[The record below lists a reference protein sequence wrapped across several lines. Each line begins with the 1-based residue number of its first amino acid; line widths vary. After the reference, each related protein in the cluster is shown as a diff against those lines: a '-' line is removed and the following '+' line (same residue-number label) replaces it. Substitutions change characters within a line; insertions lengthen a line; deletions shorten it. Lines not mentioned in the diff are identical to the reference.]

1 METVERPFAAAK
13 RQAAIGHVLTATRR
27 LAVARG
33 LDITM
38 EQIAEASGVSR
49 RTLFRL
55 FDSRERLI
63 GAAFAAGMAN
73 YEHDLPAYKGDLEH
87 WLRATCEAAHRMNA
101 SFGPG
106 YWELTSRTDLPPDLA
121 ETEQKRR
128 QDRRSAMS
136 RISCTLWQAAGGTG
150 EMPDALSAAG
160 GAHLSAHFTAAV
172 VTDVGHPWQTAA
184 DLAHD
189 AILTALRRQ
198 MEVALEARRATGRPS
213 GTARASL

>member
-1 METVERPFAAAK
+1 METTERPFAEAK
-13 RQAAIGHVLTATRR
+13 RHAAMDHVLTATRR

-38 EQIAEASGVSR
+38 DQIAAAAGVSR

-73 YEHDLPAYKGDLEH
+73 YEHDLPAYEGGLEH

-106 YWELTSRTDLPPDLA
+106 YWELTSRADLPPDLA
-121 ETEQKRR
+121 ETEHKRR
-128 QDRRSAMS
+128 QDRRNAMS
-136 RISCTLWQAAGGTG
+136 RISRTLWEAAGGTG
-150 EMPDALSAAG
+150 DTPDALSAAV

-172 VTDVGHPWQTAA
+172 MTDVGKRWPAA
-184 DLAHD
+184 AELAHD
-189 AILTALRRQ
+189 AILAALHQQ
-198 MEVALEARRATGRPS
+198 MMVTVRS
-213 GTARASL
+213 